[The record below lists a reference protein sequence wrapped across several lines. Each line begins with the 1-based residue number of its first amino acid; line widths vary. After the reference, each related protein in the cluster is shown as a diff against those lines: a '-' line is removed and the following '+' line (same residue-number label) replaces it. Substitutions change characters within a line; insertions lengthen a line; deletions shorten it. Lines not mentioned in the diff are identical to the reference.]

1 MQRIFALAIV
11 LAISLA
17 LTARADDGAQLS
29 WIKAQAVLQ
38 AAEKDLQTG
47 GIMSLAAHAAD
58 LEQSLA
64 GAQQAMADAAQSC
77 VVLTD
82 GPSDTLL
89 SLVVA
94 TMPDKN
100 AGTSCKQTQAVP
112 NPYPTSTLFL
122 GSFYDEV
129 GKPEDALRVL
139 DAGLAISSDF
149 SAMKPELISE
159 RGAALQLMKRWTD
172 ALANYDN
179 GLTIPSL
186 EPEDHARLL
195 RGRGNCLTELGR
207 LDDAEKTYRES
218 QNYDPN
224 NEIARNEL
232 EYIARLRAGA
242 TPTPSQIIAPKS

>member
-1 MQRIFALAIV
+1 MQRIFAFAIA
-11 LAISLA
+11 LAISL
-17 LTARADDGAQLS
+17 TATAQADDGAQPS

-77 VVLTD
+77 VVLYD
-82 GPSDTLL
+82 GPIDTLL
-89 SLVVA
+89 SLVA
-94 TMPDKN
+94 MPDEN
-100 AGTSCKQTQAVP
+100 AGTKCKQSEAVS
-112 NPYPTSTLFL
+112 NPYPMSTLFL
-122 GSFYDEV
+122 GSYYDEI

-172 ALANYDN
+172 ALTNYDN

-207 LDDAEKTYRES
+207 LDDAEKAYRES